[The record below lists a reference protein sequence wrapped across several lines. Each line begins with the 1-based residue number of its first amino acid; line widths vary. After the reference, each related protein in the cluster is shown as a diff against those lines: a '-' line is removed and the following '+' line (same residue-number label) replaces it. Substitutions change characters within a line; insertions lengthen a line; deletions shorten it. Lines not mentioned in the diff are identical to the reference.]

1 MELILQHPEDALLR
15 LLNFAAID
23 PPDDDEDYDDD
34 DLDLDDDD
42 DLGIDED
49 DTVEETGLF
58 PASDETEALED
69 TNYDDDDEEDDPFGE
84 LRGSELY

>member
-1 MELILQHPEDALLR
+1 MELTLQHPEDALLR

-23 PPDDDEDYDDD
+23 PPDDDENYEDDD

-42 DLGIDED
+42 LGIDEE
-49 DTVEETGLF
+49 DTVVETGLF

-69 TNYDDDDEEDDPFGE
+69 TNYDDDDEDDPLEE